1 MEHLLLDIQKY
12 SIHNGEG
19 IRTTIFFKGCPLKCK
34 WCHNPESQSYRAEI
48 MYNKEKCVS
57 CMRCLMKC
65 PQKGIVEKD
74 GFYPVPRDKCDACA
88 TCVDFC
94 IYGAREKAGRLYS
107 VDEVIK
113 EIEKDKMF
121 YEQSNGGVTL
131 SGGEVMTQDI
141 NFILQILKRCDRMG
155 YNVNID
161 TCGYSSFERF
171 EKILP
176 YVDTFLY
183 DIKHID
189 PDKHR
194 LLTGKDNVL
203 ILDNLKKLNDKN
215 GKIHIRI
222 PVIEGVNSDDE
233 NINGIADFI
242 KDMNITMVSLLP
254 YHAIGQ
260 GKYDRI
266 DMEYEGTDFSAPG
279 EERMLEIKNIFE
291 RKNIPVKIGG

>member
-12 SIHNGEG
+12 SIHNGYG
-19 IRTTIFFKGCPLKCK
+19 IRTTVFFKGCPLECK
-34 WCHNPESQSYRAEI
+34 WCHNPESQSYQAEI
-48 MYNKEKCVS
+48 MYNKEKCAA
-57 CMRCLMKC
+57 CMRCSMKC
-65 PQKGIVEKD
+65 PQKAIVIKD
-74 GFYPVPRDKCDACA
+74 GFYPVPRDKCDACG

-94 IYGAREKAGRLYS
+94 IYGAREKAGRRYS
-107 VDEVIK
+107 VDEVMK

-121 YEQSNGGVTL
+121 YEQSGGGVTL

-141 NFILQILKRCDRMG
+141 DFILQILKRCDRMG
-155 YNVNID
+155 YSVDID

-171 EKILP
+171 EKVLP

-189 PDKHR
+189 PDKHK

-222 PVIEGVNSDDE
+222 PVIEGANSDDD

-242 KDMNITMVSLLP
+242 KDMNIKMVSLLP
-254 YHAIGQ
+254 YHARPPAP
-260 GKYDRI
+260 YARRA
-266 DMEYEGTDFSAPG
+266 MAYEGRAYAGPRKA
-279 EERMLEIKNIFE
+279 RMLELNNIFE
-291 RKNIPVKIGG
+291 RKNIPIKIGG